1 MSLVAFLAGEPVEA
15 AGAAVAL
22 TALGSESPSAV
33 AARTWAGVPAASAGA
48 PACRRVP
55 HCRRDSSRSA
65 TSPGGSMPS
74 KTPEK
79 KSEKKATKA
88 QPKAGGGG
96 KANALQQAL
105 QPSEELAAVV
115 GGPAP
120 LPRGEVVSKV
130 WDYIKANNLQN
141 PENRRE
147 ILADDKLRKVFG
159 KDKVTMFEMNKHLAQ
174 HLK

>member
-1 MSLVAFLAGEPVEA
+1 
-15 AGAAVAL
+15 
-22 TALGSESPSAV
+22 
-33 AARTWAGVPAASAGA
+33 
-48 PACRRVP
+48 
-55 HCRRDSSRSA
+55 
-65 TSPGGSMPS
+65 MPS

-79 KSEKKATKA
+79 RTRRRAQTKA
-88 QPKAGGGG
+88 DGGGR
-96 KANALQQAL
+96 ANALQKAL

-120 LPRGEVVSKV
+120 LSRSEAVSKV
-130 WDYIKANNLQN
+130 WDYIKAHNLQN

-147 ILADDKLRKVFG
+147 ILADDELRKVFG